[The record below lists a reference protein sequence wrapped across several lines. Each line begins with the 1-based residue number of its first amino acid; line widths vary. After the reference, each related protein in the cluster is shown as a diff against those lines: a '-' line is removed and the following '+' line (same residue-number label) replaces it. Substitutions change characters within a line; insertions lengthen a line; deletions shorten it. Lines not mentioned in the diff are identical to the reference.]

1 MHLLVSRY
9 FLRKLKK
16 VKKSNGQILAINEIF
31 EKNQELRYLAAL
43 PEPNRII
50 KTATVLAKL
59 CKRERERERAPSSS
73 ISPRSSSLLF

>member
-1 MHLLVSRY
+1 MSAKRVIHVY

-43 PEPNRII
+43 PEPNRVRPPTRKL
-50 KTATVLAKL
+50 KTTYK
-59 CKRERERERAPSSS
+59 APK
-73 ISPRSSSLLF
+73 PNLFM